1 MEKSKTT
8 KREVFTKTGFILALV
23 LCATPY
29 VSAPIA
35 LVGGFLFTLFFC
47 HPYAKLNH
55 KATDVLFKASVVAF
69 GFGTVS
75 HTRLRA
81 HGTGRH
87 CACRLLHAREE
98 E

>member
-35 LVGGFLFTLFFC
+35 LVGGFLFTLFFG
-47 HPYAKLNH
+47 HPYAKS
-55 KATDVLFKASVVAF
+55 T
-69 GFGTVS
+69 
-75 HTRLRA
+75 TRPR
-81 HGTGRH
+81 TSCSRH
-87 CACRLLHAREE
+87 RS
-98 E
+98 